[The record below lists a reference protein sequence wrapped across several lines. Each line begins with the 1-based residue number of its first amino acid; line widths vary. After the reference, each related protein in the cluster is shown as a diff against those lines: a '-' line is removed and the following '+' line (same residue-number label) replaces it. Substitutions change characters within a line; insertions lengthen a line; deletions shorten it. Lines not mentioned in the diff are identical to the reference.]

1 MFTKS
6 LITPARAII
15 GTLSVVLLVLTSAS
29 AAAQPADA
37 ASQQGKARDV
47 SFTVSLRGWQHTW
60 ERPITV
66 TQSGQSTARDVATDE
81 EIMPIP
87 GVAMRYKRLLVSA
100 SYFTNTY
107 DFSSFT
113 EGGQEH
119 RVVGATRKE
128 LDVNIGYFVY
138 PQLALSVGWKNIK
151 QQWDVATLAGG
162 GSTRTPFSAD
172 LSTPTFGVLGA
183 LPLYR
188 DFFAYGN
195 AAFGKDS
202 YRIGEIGLGVN
213 VTEHTL
219 LTLGYK
225 SQRFSVESGTD
236 ATKGLIGGLAYTF

>member
-1 MFTKS
+1 MRFLLFTKS
-6 LITPARAII
+6 L
-15 GTLSVVLLVLTSAS
+15 GTLARPIVGALNVALFGVLPSL
-29 AAAQPADA
+29 AAAQAADA
-37 ASQQGKARDV
+37 TSARNASY
-47 SFTVSLRGWQHTW
+47 TVSIRGWQHTW

-66 TQSGQSTARDVATDE
+66 TQSGQATTRDVETDE

-87 GVAMRYKRLLVSA
+87 GIAVRYKRFLLSA

-113 EGGQEH
+113 QGGQEH
-119 RVVGATRKE
+119 RVLNATRKE
-128 LDVNIGYFVY
+128 LDVNVGYFVY

-151 QQWDVATLAGG
+151 QQWEVATLAGG

-172 LSTPTFGVLGA
+172 LSTPTFGVIGA

-195 AAFGKDS
+195 AAAGKDS

-213 VTEHTL
+213 ATEHTL

-236 ATKGLIGGLAYTF
+236 ATKGVIGGLAYTF